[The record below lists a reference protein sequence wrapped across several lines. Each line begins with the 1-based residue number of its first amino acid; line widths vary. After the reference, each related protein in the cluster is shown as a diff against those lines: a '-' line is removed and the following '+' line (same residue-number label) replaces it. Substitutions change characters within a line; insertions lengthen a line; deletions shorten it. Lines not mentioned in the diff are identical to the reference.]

1 MAVSLSAKP
10 GLEDVEALLWAP
22 SFLMAEPL
30 EHLLDEDEE
39 EILAGG
45 VPSPLSSSSSYADAF
60 PSSPLSSLSPPA
72 SPPPLLG
79 CKAGAD
85 LLPLPWLSA
94 DELPYGH
101 ISAGSSNE
109 DAFSGMDWMAEK
121 MDLSEFD
128 LDSLMDSCA
137 SDQTPSSSDELIAS
151 LESAVEM
158 EPLSGPD
165 GLLFSSS
172 APQEELGITLPG
184 LPIITEPQGEL
195 GITLSEIPIVP
206 ETQGEL
212 GITLPDLP
220 IVPETQGELGITLP
234 GFPIVP
240 EPQGELEIKS
250 EPPSPVPSLS
260 LLPPLSPAFTLDLG
274 SEVDVSE
281 NKKTL
286 AAEKVQVPSFVLSLT
301 PSNVILLLAPKE
313 EPIPTVSTTG
323 PAGSESDSE
332 LSTAPSSP
340 NPTPTSPQA
349 TGSSRTKPYSAPS
362 RPRPAQEAPA
372 LTGRVKSAA
381 EGRAPKVVE
390 KKLKKMEQNKTAATR
405 YRQKKRAEQEAL
417 GTECAELEQR
427 NQELAEKAESIS
439 KEIQYLKD
447 LIEEV
452 RKAKSRKNKAAS

>member
-151 LESAVEM
+151 LESA
-158 EPLSGPD
+158 
-165 GLLFSSS
+165 
-172 APQEELGITLPG
+172 
-184 LPIITEPQGEL
+184 
-195 GITLSEIPIVP
+195 
-206 ETQGEL
+206 GEL

-220 IVPETQGELGITLP
+220 IVPET
-234 GFPIVP
+234 
-240 EPQGELEIKS
+240 QGELEIKS

-313 EPIPTVSTTG
+313 EPIPAVSTTG

>member
-220 IVPETQGELGITLP
+220 IVPETQGEL
-234 GFPIVP
+234 
-240 EPQGELEIKS
+240 EIKS